1 MLYINEDDPVFHHG
15 LTNSLLNELTI
26 AADDKDPSWTELQF
40 VNFIDTYRIV
50 VTKLQREWWDGSPS
64 PPLFVAGNPKYAAAS
79 PELMEI
85 LSFDV
90 SSGKDALPNA
100 VWRTWFLRQ
109 AAWPVL
115 RNAIVAYNNV
125 LGARGK
131 SGNLEIART
140 HLTFLVSWFQ
150 RFVRRGAGPH
160 QQLRDLVS
168 MYYPKHDVQHEY
180 EKHLAYL
187 RRFTIL
193 TATPKKIEQKQ
204 ALDNLDNAETPD
216 QANQNGAIG
225 IGAVA
230 LLGVGAAAL
239 LLLR

>member
-1 MLYINEDDPVFHHG
+1 MLYINGDDPVFHHG
-15 LTNSLLNELTI
+15 LTNSLLNELTVGVTT
-26 AADDKDPSWTELQF
+26 DKDTSWTELQF

-50 VTKLQREWWDGSPS
+50 VMKLQREWWDGSPS
-64 PPLFVAGNPKYAAAS
+64 PPLFAAGNPRYAAAS

-85 LSFDV
+85 
-90 SSGKDALPNA
+90 SSLDALPNA

-125 LGARGK
+125 LEARGK
-131 SGNLEIART
+131 SDNLEIART

-150 RFVRRGAGPH
+150 RFVRRSAGPH
-160 QQLRDLVS
+160 KQLRDLVS

-193 TATPKKIEQKQ
+193 TATPKAKTEEKMEQKQ
-204 ALDNLDNAETPD
+204 APDNLD